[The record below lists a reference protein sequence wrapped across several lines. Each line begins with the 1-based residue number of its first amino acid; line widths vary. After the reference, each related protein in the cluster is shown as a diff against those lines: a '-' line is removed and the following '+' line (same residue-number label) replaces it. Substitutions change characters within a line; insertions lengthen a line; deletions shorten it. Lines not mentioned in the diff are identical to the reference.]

1 MELGVGTQ
9 FAYTRTD
16 AGDFLISP
24 DRRNTGGKEVGMRSI
39 RLLLRMIFT
48 PVTIMLVPHSRTKP
62 VSIRVPV
69 GGIAFSVFS
78 FFAGVTYL
86 FTVAVHTVEYYQMRE
101 RLSYV
106 TDQFLEMKST
116 MVSLKKAEQDFKK
129 LFSLKSKT
137 DVLESAEFIDTGS
150 LDMEGLRTQ
159 IDEAMRSV
167 TSIREYI
174 AEQKDIYRATPK
186 GWPVPG
192 YVSSRYGYRDHPKS
206 GRRQL
211 HTGVDISTPLGT
223 EILATADG
231 VVTFSGTTRNSGNV
245 VVIEHGRGFSTAYA
259 HNKENL
265 VEVGHRVRRGE
276 TVGLAGST
284 GRSTGPHV
292 HYEIWND
299 GRHVNPSKF
308 LARR

>member
-1 MELGVGTQ
+1 
-9 FAYTRTD
+9 
-16 AGDFLISP
+16 
-24 DRRNTGGKEVGMRSI
+24 MRSI
-39 RLLLRMIFT
+39 KLLLRMIFT

>member
-1 MELGVGTQ
+1 MPGI
-9 FAYTRTD
+9 
-16 AGDFLISP
+16 FLISP
-24 DRRNTGGKEVGMRSI
+24 DKRKTGGGEEVGMRSFK
-39 RLLLRMIFT
+39 LFLKMIFT
-48 PVTIMLVPHSRTKP
+48 PITIMLVPHSRTKP

-69 GGIAFSVFS
+69 GGIVFSVFS
-78 FFAGVTYL
+78 FFAGVIYL
-86 FTVAVHTVEYYQMRE
+86 FTVAVHTVEYYQMKE

-106 TDQFLEMKST
+106 TDQFLELKST
-116 MVSLKKAEQDFKK
+116 MVSLKQAEKEFKK
-129 LFSLKSKT
+129 LFSLKTKT

-150 LDMEGLRTQ
+150 LDMEALRTQ
-159 IDEAMRSV
+159 IDGAMRSV
-167 TSIREYI
+167 KSIKQYI

-223 EILATADG
+223 EVLATADG
-231 VVTFSGTTRNSGNV
+231 VVTFSGKTRNSGNV

-265 VEVGHRVRRGE
+265 VEVGQRVRRGE
-276 TVGLAGST
+276 TLGLAGST

-299 GRHVNPSKF
+299 GRHVNPSQF